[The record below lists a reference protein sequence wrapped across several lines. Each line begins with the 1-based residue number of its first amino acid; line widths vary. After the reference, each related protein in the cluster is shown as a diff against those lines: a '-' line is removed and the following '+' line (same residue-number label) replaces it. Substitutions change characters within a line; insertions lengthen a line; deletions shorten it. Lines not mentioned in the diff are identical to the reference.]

1 MDAALTA
8 VIAFVATDVDDLL
21 LLVYFFG
28 QRAPRL
34 PVWQVVLGQ
43 YLGFSALVV
52 LSLLALLG
60 QLLVPLDWLRWC
72 GLLPLALGL
81 WQVLS
86 GWNGAAPD
94 TDTPRELA
102 SGSGVVKGSVLL
114 GVAAV
119 TFANGGDNLGLYI
132 PLFATSSPA
141 SVAIML
147 LCFTVMVGV
156 WCGLAWQLTRQP
168 ALAAWLAVRGQ
179 RLLPWVLLLLGL
191 KIVLLPG

>member
-8 VIAFVATDVDDLL
+8 VIAFVATDIDDLL

-28 QRAPRL
+28 QRTPRL

-43 YLGFSALVV
+43 YLGFAALVA

-60 QLLVPLDWLRWC
+60 QLVVPLDWLRWC

-81 WQVLS
+81 RQLLS
-86 GWNGAAPD
+86 GRSGAAPD
-94 TDTPRELA
+94 TATTPELA
-102 SGSGVVKGSVLL
+102 SRGCLANGSVLL

-119 TFANGGDNLGLYI
+119 TLTNGGDNLGLYI
-132 PLFATSSPA
+132 PLFATSSPPN
-141 SVAIML
+141 VAIML
-147 LCFTVMVGV
+147 LCFVVLVGV

-168 ALAAWLAVRGQ
+168 SLAVWLAGRGQ
-179 RLLPWVLLLLGL
+179 SLLPWILVLLGL